1 MTVRAVFF
9 DFGGVIG
16 HWDREFVA
24 AFEAEH
30 GMAEGAVLKALYG
43 TAGWRDVEVGRI
55 AVDDWLAQVDV
66 ALENAAGK
74 PMPSAHEVWSRLWN
88 DFDQDVIALTRRLRS
103 NYKVGVLSNT
113 TVMLEEEVLAPN
125 GILDIWDVVIN
136 SARVGVAKP
145 DARIYHAAAEAA
157 GVRPDECVHI
167 DDLENNVRGAEDAG
181 FRGIHHRGDFAEL
194 AAQLRALG
202 VEA

>member
-1 MTVRAVFF
+1 LTVRAVFF

-16 HWDREFVA
+16 HWDRDYVA
-24 AFEAEH
+24 EFEAEY
-30 GMAEGAVLKALYG
+30 GLAEGGVLKALYG

-88 DFDQDVIALTRRLRS
+88 DMDQDVIGLARRLRPS
-103 NYKVGVLSNT
+103 HKVGVLSNT
-113 TVMLEEEVLAPN
+113 TLLLEEQVLVPN
-125 GILDIWDVVIN
+125 GIFDMWDVIIN

-145 DARIYHAAAEAA
+145 DARIYHAAAEAVA
-157 GVRPDECVHI
+157 LPPEACVHI

-181 FRGIHHRGDFAEL
+181 FRGIHHRGDFGEL
-194 AAQLRALG
+194 TAQLRALG